1 MAELEHDEHE
11 GLDEASL
18 LEHEE
23 ITKVKNVANVLF
35 GKYII
40 ECWYFSP
47 FPKVRSKKNESRNAW
62 CTWSIRHQ
70 VSQNCL
76 CFQWRSDIFRWWN
89 ILQKSTFDENFEF
102 WSFDPTPT
110 VEIML
115 CLLHLIL
122 CSLYI
127 IHCSPLLSYTIQL
140 HNSYWSD
147 WS

>member
-47 FPKVRSKKNESRNAW
+47 FPKVRSKK
-62 CTWSIRHQ
+62 
-70 VSQNCL
+70 
-76 CFQWRSDIFRWWN
+76 
-89 ILQKSTFDENFEF
+89 K
-102 WSFDPTPT
+102 
-110 VEIML
+110 
-115 CLLHLIL
+115 
-122 CSLYI
+122 
-127 IHCSPLLSYTIQL
+127 
-140 HNSYWSD
+140 
-147 WS
+147 

>member
-47 FPKVRSKKNESRNAW
+47 FPKVSNRRKWKE
-62 CTWSIRHQ
+62 
-70 VSQNCL
+70 
-76 CFQWRSDIFRWWN
+76 
-89 ILQKSTFDENFEF
+89 KSLTY
-102 WSFDPTPT
+102 
-110 VEIML
+110 
-115 CLLHLIL
+115 LLHLKI
-122 CSLYI
+122 S
-127 IHCSPLLSYTIQL
+127 QL
-140 HNSYWSD
+140 RL
-147 WS
+147 

>member
-47 FPKVRSKKNESRNAW
+47 FPKVSNRKKW
-62 CTWSIRHQ
+62 K
-70 VSQNCL
+70 V
-76 CFQWRSDIFRWWN
+76 
-89 ILQKSTFDENFEF
+89 KSLTY
-102 WSFDPTPT
+102 
-110 VEIML
+110 L
-115 CLLHLIL
+115 
-122 CSLYI
+122 
-127 IHCSPLLSYTIQL
+127 
-140 HNSYWSD
+140 
-147 WS
+147 